1 MASSSINIINNIS
14 NSLEPV
20 PMPAQ
25 KSMDMIGSPVSS
37 NTNAL
42 SSNDSFDDFETVK
55 NKKKLKRKHKMMTSS
70 RLQSNFVPTSVLPV
84 PITSSSNITAAA
96 TTNANCLISNGDQH
110 NDAAKRLSLPQQI
123 SITTESTR
131 YAQTR
136 YPFPPFIIKFIAGN
150 ILPKQVKEELLI
162 HCKNVFQTEI
172 NILNCRLSNI
182 SSNND
187 YDILLFVKDSYS
199 YSFLLDQKH
208 WPNVFNNVNYAFPSD
223 QVIPPQLSLI
233 VKNVDLHLDFDDFCS
248 EIKLRYPSVKN
259 VIRMKNKFQSYIKLV
274 KLELTS
280 SSLREELL
288 NGKKIIIGYIA
299 YDIAEYL
306 APATVLICSKCMGL
320 GHFKKQ
326 CSQIKNTC
334 RTCGDLVDD
343 LKLHICSKI
352 EKCIHCGLDHK
363 SNSLKCHMVKSYR
376 SELTRK
382 LLSSNNHSSHVS
394 QNGMIDLNKNVNI
407 VYNNSHFP
415 GLPVAQNSSSNHML
429 NKLDNLLAQIAEV
442 NVHLSNLK
450 VKNDKIEQITLAKND
465 SDILIKENL
474 NLLSKQSM
482 ELKKE
487 VIVNNL
493 KVKRHE
499 NMFTKLIIPMFEDFF
514 SFITIQNCDSNGRT
528 LDADLK
534 LKLER
539 YLIQMKKAK
548 EAKASLSP
556 FEFYLFCEILE
567 EWETY
572 PNLQSCFS
580 SWQNFVQV
588 SGKSKPKLLSYNILS
603 FNVRGLDLRW
613 QEVLLLISSFNFD
626 ILVLI
631 ETGIID
637 TLFYEKIFSNFKI
650 FYQKGENKHGG
661 ILVLVREGIF
671 SNRIRCDLPNV
682 CVVDIKG
689 EEDFRLLG
697 VYAPNSKSWS
707 WDDLSLFLT
716 KKCIVYGDFNV
727 DIMQDGQKAESL
739 LEWTDI
745 HFLAPVLP
753 SSVTSLRSNR
763 VIDYALVC
771 GLNIDIQTYNG
782 NTTSDHRPIISSI
795 PFTVARQKLDSTY
808 NDYIRFLFLL
818 STRCTTFFS
827 LDKYRLALPVEL
839 RSFLSYIRAL
849 SFRQIRTKCFML
861 KKEVLF
867 LKKIAKKELNHFFTS
882 KLDYLLHVRNSSS
895 LAAIYFWHKSKHCLK
910 PSSSSIH
917 ALINTSG
924 EIIRENEQMCELAA
938 DYYESFFKS
947 SNIIRPH
954 PYTDSP
960 PVMFDNM
967 DEVIPEVTLDE
978 LMSSV
983 HAKRKKKSLDAHGI
997 ANFMFN
1003 FLHFD
1008 HWSLLLKLYNY
1019 SFQNSILP
1027 TAWKDTRIILLAKK
1041 EHVCPPSL
1049 TRPISLLDSFQ
1060 KVGEKLFLTR
1070 FRNVLFR
1077 RGLLPDNQSGFR
1089 ENFRLQTRLLLFLED
1104 LRSLMSNSSPI
1115 CTIFVDFRTA
1125 FDQLW
1130 FEGCIGKVR
1139 RLGIPP
1145 AYLNWIYAWLLDRRG
1160 FIEINE
1166 TRSRWFNIDK
1176 GCPQGSVLSP
1186 TLFITY
1192 NCDLGSSL
1200 AGCISHLFADDLAGI
1215 VTGQLGIKYTYQCL
1229 DLEKR
1234 LKVFIDHL
1242 EYYSCLT
1249 DQPINTNKTQALFTT
1264 RAIGHPKFDIHFNSG
1279 SKEKISWVPEYKY
1292 LGYLISSKL
1301 GW

>member
-1 MASSSINIINNIS
+1 MASSSINIINTIS
-14 NSLEPV
+14 NSFEPV

-42 SSNDSFDDFETVK
+42 SSNDSFDDFVTVK

-70 RLQSNFVPTSVLPV
+70 RLQSDFVPTSVLPE
-84 PITSSSNITAAA
+84 PITSSSNITDAA
-96 TTNANCLISNGDQH
+96 TTNSNILISNGDQR
-110 NDAAKRLSLPQQI
+110 NDTAKRLSPPQQI

-136 YPFPPFIIKFIAGN
+136 YPFPPFVIKFIAGHV
-150 ILPKQVKEELLI
+150 LPK
-162 HCKNVFQTEI
+162 
-172 NILNCRLSNI
+172 
-182 SSNND
+182 
-187 YDILLFVKDSYS
+187 
-199 YSFLLDQKH
+199 
-208 WPNVFNNVNYAFPSD
+208 
-223 QVIPPQLSLI
+223 QVIPPQLSFI

-280 SSLREELL
+280 SSVREELL
-288 NGKKIIIGYIA
+288 NGKKITIGYIA

-334 RTCGDLVDD
+334 RTCGDSVDD

-363 SNSLKCHMVKSYR
+363 SNSLKCHVVKSFR

-394 QNGMIDLNKNVNI
+394 QNGMIGLNKNVNI
-407 VYNNSHFP
+407 VYNDSHFP

-493 KVKRHE
+493 KVERHE
-499 NMFTKLIIPMFEDFF
+499 KMFTKLIIPMFEDFF
-514 SFITIQNCDSNGRT
+514 SFITIQNCDSKGRT

-548 EAKASLSP
+548 E
-556 FEFYLFCEILE
+556 
-567 EWETY
+567 
-572 PNLQSCFS
+572 
-580 SWQNFVQV
+580 
-588 SGKSKPKLLSYNILS
+588 
-603 FNVRGLDLRW
+603 
-613 QEVLLLISSFNFD
+613 
-626 ILVLI
+626 
-631 ETGIID
+631 
-637 TLFYEKIFSNFKI
+637 
-650 FYQKGENKHGG
+650 GENKHGG
-661 ILVLVREGIF
+661 ILVLVRIGII
-671 SNRIRCDLPNV
+671 SSRIRCELPNV

-707 WDDLSLFLT
+707 WDDLSLFLS

-739 LEWTDI
+739 LEWTDN
-745 HFLAPVLP
+745 HFLAPVIP
-753 SSVTSLRSNR
+753 SSATSLRSNR

-771 GLNIDIQTYNG
+771 GLNIDIQTYKG
-782 NTTSDHRPIISSI
+782 NTTSDHRPVISTI
-795 PFTVARQKLDSTY
+795 PFKVARQKLD
-808 NDYIRFLFLL
+808 
-818 STRCTTFFS
+818 
-827 LDKYRLALPVEL
+827 KYRSALPVEL

-849 SFRQIRTKCFML
+849 SFRQIRTKCFIL

-867 LKKIAKKELNHFFTS
+867 LKKIAKYELNRFFSS

-895 LAAIYFWHKSKHCLK
+895 PAAISFWHKSKRCLIT
-910 PSSSSIH
+910 SSSTIH
-917 ALINTSG
+917 ALVNTSG

-967 DEVIPEVTLDE
+967 DNIIPEVTLDE
-978 LMSSV
+978 LMTSIHS
-983 HAKRKKKSLDAHGI
+983 KRKKKSLDAHGI

-1027 TAWKDTRIILLAKK
+1027 SAWKDTRIILLAKK

-1060 KVGEKLFLTR
+1060 KVGETLFLTR
-1070 FRNVLFR
+1070 FRNVLFQ

-1104 LRSLMSNSSPI
+1104 LRSLKSNSSPI

-1130 FEGCIGKVR
+1130 FAGCIGTLR
-1139 RLGIPP
+1139 RLGISP
-1145 AYLNWIYAWLLDRRG
+1145 AYLNWIYAWLLDRR
-1160 FIEINE
+1160 
-1166 TRSRWFNIDK
+1166 

-1215 VTGQLGIKYTYQCL
+1215 VADQLGIKYTYQCL

-1279 SKEKISWVPEYKY
+1279 SKEKINWVSEYKY

-1301 GW
+1301 GWGKFLKFIMNKEKAGI

>member
-25 KSMDMIGSPVSS
+25 KSMDMIGFPVSS

-150 ILPKQVKEELLI
+150 VLPKQVKEELLI

-474 NLLSKQSM
+474 NLLAKQSM
-482 ELKKE
+482 ELKK
-487 VIVNNL
+487 
-493 KVKRHE
+493 
-499 NMFTKLIIPMFEDFF
+499 

-650 FYQKGENKHGG
+650 FYQKGENKHGE
-661 ILVLVREGIF
+661 ILVLVRVGII
-671 SNRIRCDLPNV
+671 SSRIRCDLPNV

-707 WDDLSLFLT
+707 WDDLSLFLS

-739 LEWTDI
+739 LEWTDN
-745 HFLAPVLP
+745 HFLAPVIP
-753 SSVTSLRSNR
+753 SSATSLRSNR
-763 VIDYALVC
+763 VIDYALIC

-782 NTTSDHRPIISSI
+782 NTTSDHRPVISTI
-795 PFTVARQKLDSTY
+795 PFKVARQKLENWNISSLDSTY

-827 LDKYRLALPVEL
+827 LDKYRSALPVEL

-849 SFRQIRTKCFML
+849 SFRQIRTKCSIV

-867 LKKIAKKELNHFFTS
+867 LKKIAKNELNRFFSS

-895 LAAIYFWHKSKHCLK
+895 PAAISFWHKSKRCLI

-917 ALINTSG
+917 ALVNTSG

-967 DEVIPEVTLDE
+967 DDVIPEVTLDE
-978 LMSSV
+978 LMSSI

-1003 FLHFD
+1003 FLHFN
-1008 HWSLLLKLYNY
+1008 HWSLLY
-1019 SFQNSILP
+1019 SHNFIS
-1027 TAWKDTRIILLAKK
+1027 KK

-1070 FRNVLFR
+1070 FRNVLLR

-1130 FEGCIGKVR
+1130 FAGCIGKLH

-1200 AGCISHLFADDLAGI
+1200 AGCISHLFADDMAGI
-1215 VTGQLGIKYTYQCL
+1215 VAGQLGIKYTYQCL

-1279 SKEKISWVPEYKY
+1279 SKEKINWVSEFKY
-1292 LGYLISSKL
+1292 LGYLISPKL
-1301 GW
+1301 SWDAIICRNGVPS

>member
-1 MASSSINIINNIS
+1 
-14 NSLEPV
+14 
-20 PMPAQ
+20 
-25 KSMDMIGSPVSS
+25 
-37 NTNAL
+37 
-42 SSNDSFDDFETVK
+42 
-55 NKKKLKRKHKMMTSS
+55 
-70 RLQSNFVPTSVLPV
+70 
-84 PITSSSNITAAA
+84 
-96 TTNANCLISNGDQH
+96 
-110 NDAAKRLSLPQQI
+110 
-123 SITTESTR
+123 
-131 YAQTR
+131 
-136 YPFPPFIIKFIAGN
+136 
-150 ILPKQVKEELLI
+150 
-162 HCKNVFQTEI
+162 
-172 NILNCRLSNI
+172 
-182 SSNND
+182 
-187 YDILLFVKDSYS
+187 
-199 YSFLLDQKH
+199 
-208 WPNVFNNVNYAFPSD
+208 
-223 QVIPPQLSLI
+223 
-233 VKNVDLHLDFDDFCS
+233 
-248 EIKLRYPSVKN
+248 
-259 VIRMKNKFQSYIKLV
+259 
-274 KLELTS
+274 
-280 SSLREELL
+280 
-288 NGKKIIIGYIA
+288 
-299 YDIAEYL
+299 
-306 APATVLICSKCMGL
+306 
-320 GHFKKQ
+320 
-326 CSQIKNTC
+326 QIKNTC

-363 SNSLKCHMVKSYR
+363 SNSLKCHVVKSFR

-382 LLSSNNHSSHVS
+382 LLSSNNHPSHVS
-394 QNGMIDLNKNVNI
+394 QNGIIDLNKNVNI

-415 GLPVAQNSSSNHML
+415 NLPVAQNSSSNHML
-429 NKLDNLLAQIAEV
+429 NKLDNLLAQIADV

-450 VKNDKIEQITLAKND
+450 VKNDKIEQIILAKND

-493 KVKRHE
+493 KVERHE

-514 SFITIQNCDSNGRT
+514 SFITVRNCDSNGRT

-548 EAKASLSP
+548 EASLSP

-572 PNLQSCFS
+572 PNLHSCFS
-580 SWQNFVQV
+580 RWQNFIQV

>member
-1 MASSSINIINNIS
+1 MASSSINIINTIS
-14 NSLEPV
+14 NSFEPV

-42 SSNDSFDDFETVK
+42 SSNDSFDDFVTVK

-70 RLQSNFVPTSVLPV
+70 RLQSDFVPTSVLPE
-84 PITSSSNITAAA
+84 PITSSSNITDAA
-96 TTNANCLISNGDQH
+96 TTNSNILISNGDQR
-110 NDAAKRLSLPQQI
+110 NDTAKRLSPPQQI

-136 YPFPPFIIKFIAGN
+136 YPFPPFVIKFIAGHV
-150 ILPKQVKEELLI
+150 LPK
-162 HCKNVFQTEI
+162 
-172 NILNCRLSNI
+172 
-182 SSNND
+182 
-187 YDILLFVKDSYS
+187 
-199 YSFLLDQKH
+199 
-208 WPNVFNNVNYAFPSD
+208 
-223 QVIPPQLSLI
+223 QVIPPQLSFI

-280 SSLREELL
+280 SSVREELL
-288 NGKKIIIGYIA
+288 NGKKITIGYIA

-334 RTCGDLVDD
+334 RTCGDSVDD

-363 SNSLKCHMVKSYR
+363 SNSLKCHVVKSFR

-394 QNGMIDLNKNVNI
+394 QNGMIGLNKNVNI
-407 VYNNSHFP
+407 VYNDSHFP

-493 KVKRHE
+493 KVERHE
-499 NMFTKLIIPMFEDFF
+499 KMFTKLIIPMFEDFF
-514 SFITIQNCDSNGRT
+514 SFITIQNCDSKGRT

-548 EAKASLSP
+548 E
-556 FEFYLFCEILE
+556 
-567 EWETY
+567 
-572 PNLQSCFS
+572 
-580 SWQNFVQV
+580 
-588 SGKSKPKLLSYNILS
+588 
-603 FNVRGLDLRW
+603 
-613 QEVLLLISSFNFD
+613 
-626 ILVLI
+626 
-631 ETGIID
+631 
-637 TLFYEKIFSNFKI
+637 
-650 FYQKGENKHGG
+650 GENKHGG
-661 ILVLVREGIF
+661 ILVLVRIGII
-671 SNRIRCDLPNV
+671 SSRIRCELPNV

-707 WDDLSLFLT
+707 WDDLSLFLS

-739 LEWTDI
+739 LEWTDN
-745 HFLAPVLP
+745 HFLAPVIP
-753 SSVTSLRSNR
+753 SSATSLRSNR

-771 GLNIDIQTYNG
+771 GLNIDIQTYKG
-782 NTTSDHRPIISSI
+782 NTTSDHRPVISTI
-795 PFTVARQKLDSTY
+795 PFKVARQKLD
-808 NDYIRFLFLL
+808 
-818 STRCTTFFS
+818 
-827 LDKYRLALPVEL
+827 KYRSALPVEL

-849 SFRQIRTKCFML
+849 SFRQIRTKCFIL

-867 LKKIAKKELNHFFTS
+867 LKKIAKYELNRFFSS

-895 LAAIYFWHKSKHCLK
+895 PAAISFWHKSKRCLIT
-910 PSSSSIH
+910 SSSTIH
-917 ALINTSG
+917 ALVNTSG

-967 DEVIPEVTLDE
+967 DNIIPEVTLDE
-978 LMSSV
+978 LMTSIHS
-983 HAKRKKKSLDAHGI
+983 KRKKKSLDAHGI

-1027 TAWKDTRIILLAKK
+1027 SAWKDTRIILLAKK

-1060 KVGEKLFLTR
+1060 KVGETLFLTR
-1070 FRNVLFR
+1070 FRNVLFQ

-1104 LRSLMSNSSPI
+1104 LRSLKSNSSPI

-1130 FEGCIGKVR
+1130 FAGCIGTLR
-1139 RLGIPP
+1139 RLGISP
-1145 AYLNWIYAWLLDRRG
+1145 AYLNWIYAWLLDRR
-1160 FIEINE
+1160 
-1166 TRSRWFNIDK
+1166 

-1215 VTGQLGIKYTYQCL
+1215 VADQLGIKYTYQCL

-1264 RAIGHPKFDIHFNSG
+1264 RAIGHPKFDIHFNLG
-1279 SKEKISWVPEYKY
+1279 SKEKINWVSEYKY

-1301 GW
+1301 GWGKFLKFIMNKEKAGI